1 METLAPFAAPEPRN
15 FQTRHTCLFLGV
27 DGTLVDTQARP
38 DQVRIDEELL
48 ALLERVHA
56 QLGGAVALISGRP
69 VHELDRMFAPLRLNV
84 AGVHGA
90 ERRGPRASAHSP
102 ALPRRRMDT
111 VRSLLS
117 QIASAHP
124 GLLLEDKAAGFAL
137 HYRQAPELAEVA
149 RGAIARGAHKLGDG
163 FEMLQ
168 GDCVVE
174 IKPAALTKATAVEAF
189 LEEEPFVGRI
199 PIYLGD
205 DGTDFDGFQAVRRHR
220 GVDIAVGH
228 RLPAR
233 WKLESP
239 AAVRA
244 WLERFAAQGRRPRP
258 Y

>member
-15 FQTRHTCLFLGV
+15 FQTRPTCLFLGV

-56 QLGGAVALISGRP
+56 QLDGAVALISGRP

-90 ERRGPRASAHSP
+90 ERRGP
-102 ALPRRRMDT
+102 
-111 VRSLLS
+111 
-117 QIASAHP
+117 ASAHP